1 MGAGRRAKPARPS
14 ATGRSPDVKV
24 RVLAVGT
31 RQPRWVNE
39 GFSDYVRRLPRGT
52 GLVLEPVAPAPGT
65 AGGRRGRDAEAA
77 RLLGRIGV
85 RERVVALDPAGRAL
99 STERFAARLGEWR
112 MDGRD
117 VAFVIGGPSG
127 LGDTVLARA
136 DFTWSLSPLTFP
148 HGLVRVLVAEQ
159 FYRAST
165 ILAGHPYHRGGE
177 GGKVRE
183 VATGARR

>member
-1 MGAGRRAKPARPS
+1 M
-14 ATGRSPDVKV
+14 
-24 RVLAVGT
+24 LAVGT

-39 GFSDYVRRLPRGT
+39 GVSDYVQRLPRGT
-52 GLVLEPVAPAPGT
+52 GLILEPVAPAPGT
-65 AGGRRGRDAEAA
+65 AGGRRGREAEAA

-85 RERVVALDPAGRAL
+85 RERVVALDSSGQAL

-117 VAFVIGGPSG
+117 VTFVIGGPSG
-127 LGDTVLARA
+127 LDDTVLARA

-165 ILAGHPYHRGGE
+165 ILAGHPYHRGARVAE
-177 GGKVRE
+177 AGG
-183 VATGARR
+183 VAKGARA